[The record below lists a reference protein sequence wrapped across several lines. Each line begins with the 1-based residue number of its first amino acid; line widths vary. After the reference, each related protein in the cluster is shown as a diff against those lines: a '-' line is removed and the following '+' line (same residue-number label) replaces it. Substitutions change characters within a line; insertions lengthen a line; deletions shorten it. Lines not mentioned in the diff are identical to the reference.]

1 MFESSTAAIQRLH
14 KEYDDNTLRK
24 LNSDTLILTAYETAF
39 PTEKKYGG
47 QVKREIERKIQED
60 AKRVEILTT
69 ETQEAVKSSPAHQA
83 LIEPFFT
90 PEGSARALLV
100 DM

>member
-47 QVKREIERKIQED
+47 QVKREIEKKIQED

-69 ETQEAVKSSPAHQA
+69 ETQEAVKSSTLRVNDLKAK
-83 LIEPFFT
+83 
-90 PEGSARALLV
+90 EGDEINKAV
-100 DM
+100 DKL